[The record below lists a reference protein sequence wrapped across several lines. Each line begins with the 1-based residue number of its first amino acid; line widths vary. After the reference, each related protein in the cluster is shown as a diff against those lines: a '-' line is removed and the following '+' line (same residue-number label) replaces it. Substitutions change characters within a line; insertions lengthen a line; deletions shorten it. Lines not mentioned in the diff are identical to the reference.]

1 MNNNFSERMNNIKK
15 LNQKAEV
22 LIDNL
27 LNVYKKERE
36 FKLIDFDEKMNKN
49 FEITEINVNNVIFYL
64 NKKNFDF
71 LPKG

>member
-1 MNNNFSERMNNIKK
+1 MNNKFGERMNNIKK

-22 LIDNL
+22 LIDSL

>member
-1 MNNNFSERMNNIKK
+1 MNNKFSERMNNIKK

-22 LIDNL
+22 LIDSL